1 MFWWG
6 VRMEVVGLI
15 EEVDVVVVIVVEEE
29 GGGEEGLSSWI

>member
-1 MFWWG
+1 
-6 VRMEVVGLI
+6 MEVVGLI